1 MTLLMCNLGTY
12 CSVNHLRSRWKI
24 MSPFKSLHASKKRI
38 RRLKGFIKWCGSKAG
53 KGDIPIPIVAKRPE
67 ASLHQGTLLSP
78 FYLNFLEIAVVH
90 CLPSFLLAGIA
101 TSPLFFL
108 LFHVDIFLSASSNIS
123 EVCFDIAQ
131 YLTSSS
137 FCNRLFLCHD
147 PLKYCGFTFSS

>member
-1 MTLLMCNLGTY
+1 MLPKNTSDDWKVLL
-12 CSVNHLRSRWKI
+12 SDVEVRQVREIS
-24 MSPFKSLHASKKRI
+24 
-38 RRLKGFIKWCGSKAG
+38 
-53 KGDIPIPIVAKRPE
+53 DIPIPIVAKRPE

-101 TSPLFFL
+101 TSLLFFL